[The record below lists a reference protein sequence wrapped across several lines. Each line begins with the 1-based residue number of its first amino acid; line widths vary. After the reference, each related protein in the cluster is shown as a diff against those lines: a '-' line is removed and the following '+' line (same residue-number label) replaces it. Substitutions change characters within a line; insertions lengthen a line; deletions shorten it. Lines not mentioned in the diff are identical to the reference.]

1 MEPIIINRSLVDKD
15 RSADNRTRFLN
26 RYREI
31 ILQSVKARGL
41 ANDISISDNKKTK
54 IEVPS
59 LTLQEPVFQYLSKST
74 QIVPHN
80 EYFVKGDTFL
90 VLGYAQSSGRQ
101 GGQGTGEDD
110 FSFNLDES
118 EFIDIIFDGCAL
130 PSFIKKRTKDSND
143 FTNERAGYGRSG
155 VPSRLSLIRSFNA
168 ASMRKI
174 ATKAVIKSEI
184 EELEEELKTVDNEDQ
199 EFHIRTRIEHLEYKL
214 EHLLF
219 LDTYDLR
226 YVMHDMK
233 KKPISSAVIFFV
245 LDVSGSMNSQMKT
258 LAKNLFYLIKLFI
271 QHQYQRTEIVFVR
284 HTDEAKEVSEQD
296 FFNNRESGGT
306 NIHSALNMVNN
317 IIDERYNPDDYN
329 IYLISSSDGDDWNP
343 EESVKVLREKLLKKV
358 QLYAYAEVSDPN
370 YAVYGGGGMT
380 GYTASLTRAFE
391 KNEKVKIR
399 SFSED
404 GEMLGVFYSIFREG
418 VKK

>member
-31 ILQSVKARGL
+31 ILQSVKAGGL

-130 PSFIKKRTKDSND
+130 PSFIKK
-143 FTNERAGYGRSG
+143 
-155 VPSRLSLIRSFNA
+155 
-168 ASMRKI
+168 
-174 ATKAVIKSEI
+174 
-184 EELEEELKTVDNEDQ
+184 
-199 EFHIRTRIEHLEYKL
+199 
-214 EHLLF
+214 
-219 LDTYDLR
+219 
-226 YVMHDMK
+226 
-233 KKPISSAVIFFV
+233 
-245 LDVSGSMNSQMKT
+245 
-258 LAKNLFYLIKLFI
+258 
-271 QHQYQRTEIVFVR
+271 
-284 HTDEAKEVSEQD
+284 
-296 FFNNRESGGT
+296 
-306 NIHSALNMVNN
+306 
-317 IIDERYNPDDYN
+317 
-329 IYLISSSDGDDWNP
+329 
-343 EESVKVLREKLLKKV
+343 
-358 QLYAYAEVSDPN
+358 
-370 YAVYGGGGMT
+370 
-380 GYTASLTRAFE
+380 
-391 KNEKVKIR
+391 
-399 SFSED
+399 
-404 GEMLGVFYSIFREG
+404 
-418 VKK
+418 